1 MKLLFWYFLI
11 WDCSLSAHSHWE
23 FRARS
28 LIEALLSPHWLQTL
42 VSQYQLSITDEI
54 KRERE
59 FYRARGLP
67 CPKDVL
73 SNPGDLEEEKQ
84 TADAHAE
91 SDYHRAD
98 EQVRRVL
105 PPSKL
110 FRDRFFDQ
118 CFLVLRSTCV
128 WNV

>member
-1 MKLLFWYFLI
+1 MQ
-11 WDCSLSAHSHWE
+11 
-23 FRARS
+23 RR
-28 LIEALLSPHWLQTL
+28 LQTFNQMYF
-42 VSQYQLSITDEI
+42 VPDEI

-73 SNPGDLEEEKQ
+73 PNAGEVEEEKA

-98 EQVRRVL
+98 EQVYIL
-105 PPSKL
+105 KIPP
-110 FRDRFFDQ
+110 
-118 CFLVLRSTCV
+118 
-128 WNV
+128 